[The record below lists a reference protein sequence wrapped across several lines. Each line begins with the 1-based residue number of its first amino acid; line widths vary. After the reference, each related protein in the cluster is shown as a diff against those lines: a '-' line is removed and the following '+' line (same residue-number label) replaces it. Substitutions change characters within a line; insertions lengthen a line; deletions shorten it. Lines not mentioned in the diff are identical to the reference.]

1 MKNIAL
7 DIALFLVLVMLG
19 FTIAVYTIPD
29 RVCIDGKV
37 YEKTNTMYIATRT
50 ECLPI
55 TKE

>member
-7 DIALFLVLVMLG
+7 DIALFLVLVILG
-19 FTIAVYTIPD
+19 FGIAVYTAPD

-37 YEKTNTMYIATRT
+37 YEKTDKMYIATKT

>member
-7 DIALFLVLVMLG
+7 DIALFLVLVILG
-19 FTIAVYTIPD
+19 FGIAVYTYPD

-37 YEKTNTMYIATRT
+37 YEKTDKMYIATKT